1 MNYKNIIVGVIV
13 FIILMWLYRYLFNDE
28 TKTNLLDGP
37 SKADTNTMV
46 PYTKLSGNASS
57 TDFTYSTWIYVN
69 NWNTKHGKDKI
80 ILQRKSNDG
89 NFSPQIKL
97 DPYKNDLTINT
108 SYSGGAGGPNGTS
121 QSSNQ
126 TCKINNIPLQKWIH
140 ILITINNRALD
151 TYIDGKLVKTCI
163 IEGPPTVSGTANI
176 DICPANNNVDE
187 AGFDGFIAKVRY
199 YSRALNP
206 REVYE
211 LYKEGYSKSMLGNLF
226 NRYKLRFSYIKDNE
240 EVGNIEL

>member
-1 MNYKNIIVGVIV
+1 MNYKNIIVGIIV
-13 FIILMWLYRYLFNDE
+13 FIILFWLYRYLFTDA

-37 SKADTNTMV
+37 SKADTHTIV

-69 NWNTKHGKDKI
+69 NWNTKIGKDKI
-80 ILQRKSNDG
+80 ILQRKSTGN

-97 DPYKNDLTINT
+97 DAYKNDLTIKT
-108 SYSGGAGGPNGTS
+108 SYSSGASGASGSST
-121 QSSNQ
+121 SSNQ
-126 TCKINNIPLQKWIH
+126 TCKVNNIPLQKWIH

-163 IEGPPTVSGTANI
+163 IEGPPTVTGNANI
-176 DICPANNNVDE
+176 DICPKTGTTGK

-211 LYKEGYSKSMLGNLF
+211 LYKEGYSRSMLGNLF
-226 NRYKLRFSYIKDNE
+226 NRYKLKFSYIKDNE
-240 EVGNIEL
+240 EVGSLEI

>member
-1 MNYKNIIVGVIV
+1 MYNRRTPYCIWNCK
-13 FIILMWLYRYLFNDE
+13 YRYLFNDE

-37 SKADTNTMV
+37 SKADTNTIV

-126 TCKINNIPLQKWIH
+126 TCKINTRNMG
-140 ILITINNRALD
+140 RAA
-151 TYIDGKLVKTCI
+151 GRAPKHPN
-163 IEGPPTVSGTANI
+163 PP
-176 DICPANNNVDE
+176 
-187 AGFDGFIAKVRY
+187 
-199 YSRALNP
+199 
-206 REVYE
+206 
-211 LYKEGYSKSMLGNLF
+211 
-226 NRYKLRFSYIKDNE
+226 
-240 EVGNIEL
+240 